1 MSREELDELVQLA
14 EATKSSAA
22 VRDLLR
28 FLRKEKLR
36 SPTLVIKHGYPLIQ
50 SRGGLDDELWTI
62 HEQVLAAALD
72 VGDLDTADEC
82 LTALKRKFP
91 GSARVKRLEGM
102 ILESV
107 GNYTGAAGFYK
118 QILTENP
125 ANIAVVKR
133 QIASLLA
140 QDDTAAAVEA
150 LNKFLTVHCGD
161 ADGWRQLAAVHLS
174 LSNFEEAAFCYE
186 ELVLLAPADPHYHCR
201 LAELYYTMGGSEGL
215 LKARKHF
222 SQSLELTKSN
232 ARALHGLCV
241 TCAAVAADKGSA
253 KVLKAEQ
260 SGEVNAA
267 LHKWATAELAR
278 LYNKSTTELQTAAAV
293 ALAEQS
299 ELVQAAVT
307 SS

>member
-14 EATKSSAA
+14 EASKSSAA

-36 SPTLVIKHGYPLIQ
+36 SPELVMKHGYPLLQ

-72 VGDLDTADEC
+72 VGDLDTADSC

-91 GSARVKRLEGM
+91 RSARVKRLEGM

-107 GNYTGAAGFYK
+107 GNYAGAEGFYK

-161 ADGWRQLAAVHLS
+161 ADGWRQLAAVHMS
-174 LSNFEEAAFCYE
+174 LGNFEEAAFCYE

-215 LKARKHF
+215 RKARKHF
-222 SQSLELTKSN
+222 SQSLELTKNN

-241 TCAAVAADKGSA
+241 TCAAMAADKGCA

-267 LHKWATAELAR
+267 LHKWAVDELAR
-278 LYNKSTTELQTAAAV
+278 LYHKSNKEMQTAAGV
-293 ALAEQS
+293 ATGEQS
-299 ELVQAAVT
+299 EVVRSAVT